1 MPHDLPTDYP
11 PLAPVLAVGDARKAL
26 ECYSGAFGA
35 EELFRLVDPDT
46 GRCVHLE
53 LRLPDGTLLILE
65 ERTAPVVPDSGPA
78 HGHPGAPRMRL
89 CLFVADA
96 DAVTARCAAA
106 GLRILQPC
114 KTHFH
119 GHRCSLVE
127 DPEGH
132 QWMISQAV
140 ERLGPSEMQ
149 ARWNSLQAGR
159 PRR

>member
-1 MPHDLPTDYP
+1 MPQDLPTDYP
-11 PLAPVLAVGDARKAL
+11 PLAPVLAVGDAGKAL
-26 ECYSGAFGA
+26 GCYSRAFGA
-35 EELFRLVDPDT
+35 EEVCRLIDPAT
-46 GRCVHLE
+46 GRMAHLE
-53 LRLPDGTLLILE
+53 IRLPGGPLLILE
-65 ERTAPVVPDSGPA
+65 ERPAPNGTDPGPSA
-78 HGHPGAPRMRL
+78 GSPVAPRMRL

-96 DAVTARCAAA
+96 DAVTARCVGA

-149 ARWNSLQAGR
+149 VRWNSLRADP